1 MVEAIIAL
9 VCTVVGAIL
18 GWVLA
23 NIKTG
28 KLDISIGDF
37 FEEYFYTDP
46 ESISIPD
53 RNNYELYQ
61 ASFYFTIQL
70 HNSSAINRA
79 IRDCSLVFY
88 DSCKNRSFEMQVVDL
103 STAYT
108 QAMSIRYKSL
118 DVVNVE
124 AYKSQNIKV
133 KATTGNIEKLLK
145 TNEVVFQ
152 YLDEK
157 FKKHELTYKDISF
170 GNIPQYNVPD

>member
-1 MVEAIIAL
+1 MIEAIIAL

-18 GWVLA
+18 GWILA

-28 KLDISIGDF
+28 KLDISISDF
-37 FEEYFYTDP
+37 FEEYLYVNP
-46 ESISIPD
+46 ESVSIPE
-53 RNNYELYQ
+53 RNTHELYQ

-88 DSCKNRSFEMQVVDL
+88 DSCRNRSFEMQVVDL

-108 QAMSIRYKSL
+108 QAMALRYKSL
-118 DVVNVE
+118 DVINVE

-133 KATTGNIEKLLK
+133 KATTGSIEKLLK
-145 TNEVVFQ
+145 TNKVVFQ
-152 YLDEK
+152 YLDEN

-170 GNIPQYNVPD
+170 SSIPQYNILD